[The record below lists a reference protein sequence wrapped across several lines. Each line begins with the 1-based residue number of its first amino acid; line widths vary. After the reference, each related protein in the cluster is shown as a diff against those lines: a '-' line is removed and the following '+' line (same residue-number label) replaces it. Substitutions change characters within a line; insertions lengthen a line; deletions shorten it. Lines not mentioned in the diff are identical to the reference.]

1 MPKEFYKSLFWALF
15 FHGSL
20 FGLLILTWPFLAR
33 NVFSFDRYQI
43 LRVSLV
49 DSHLPQAPIPLAQ
62 KKVPLSDHR
71 PQRKDS
77 PRPTPVPVA
86 PEKPAPPIEKR
97 AASLEAKAE
106 NAEVGM
112 IFAVPVSPTGGSIGQ
127 TSGEKGVAGIEGSS
141 DIFRGNQGAS
151 LGNKGPGS
159 GSALAVPRYGQ
170 NRPPFYPHRAREQG
184 WQGTILLKVLVLKT
198 GAVGT
203 AEVIQS
209 SGFAVLDQSALRGVK
224 EWKFIPGQKDGQ
236 TTDMWVQVPITF
248 RLE

>member
-49 DSHLPQAPIPLAQ
+49 NSHLPQAPIPLVQ
-62 KKVPLSDHR
+62 KKVPSSDHR

-77 PRPTPVPVA
+77 PSLTPVPVA
-86 PEKPAPPIEKR
+86 PEKPAPNVEKP
-97 AASLEAKAE
+97 ALLEVKAE
-106 NAEVGM
+106 KPEAGM

-127 TSGEKGVAGIEGSS
+127 TSGERGVPGTEGSPE
-141 DIFRGNQGAS
+141 IFRGSQGAS

-203 AEVIQS
+203 AEVIHS
-209 SGFAVLDQSALRGVK
+209 SGFSVLDQSALQAVK

-236 TTDMWVQVPITF
+236 TTDMWVQIPITF